1 MRTWRPNRVAATVVL
16 AGIVLG
22 GVLAVCVVFG
32 PAWTVG
38 PQPGLTTVDRLKAEN
53 DVRSTLLQGLGG
65 VLALGGVT
73 VGALMTL
80 RQVRANREGHL
91 IDLFTKAIDQLASD
105 RITVRHGGVYAL
117 EQLSELDPRY
127 RGHAHALLTAF
138 VRHRVPWPPRNAE
151 SATQPDGAASHVGFA
166 DDVAGAMS
174 VLGRQVMIVDDAPS
188 ALDQVDLRG
197 ADLDGLHIPR
207 LHLAHS
213 NLDDASLIGAKL
225 GDATLEGTTLR
236 NADLTNAD
244 LRTANLTGA
253 DLDGAVLRG
262 ADLSHAR
269 LTDAR
274 LTGAIADQT
283 TKWPTELGRP
293 QAPSTP

>member
-1 MRTWRPNRVAATVVL
+1 MRTWRTNRVAATVVL
-16 AGIVLG
+16 AAIALG
-22 GVLAVCVVFG
+22 GVLAVCVVYG
-32 PAWTVG
+32 PGWTVG
-38 PQPGLTTVDRLKAEN
+38 PQPGLTRVDRLKAEN

-65 VLALGGVT
+65 VLALTGVS

-105 RITVRHGGVYAL
+105 RITLRHGGVYAL
-117 EQLSELDPRY
+117 EQLSDLDPRY
-127 RGHAHALLTAF
+127 RGTVHALLTAF
-138 VRHRVPWPPRNAE
+138 VRHRAPWPPE
-151 SATQPDGAASHVGFA
+151 SSATPLAGGAAQVGIA
-166 DDVAGAMS
+166 DDVAGAIG
-174 VLGRQVMIVDDAPS
+174 VLGRRVVIVDDAPS

-207 LHLAHS
+207 LSLANS
-213 NLDDASLIGAKL
+213 NLDGASLIGAKL

-236 NADLTNAD
+236 TADLTNAD

-253 DLDGAVLRG
+253 DLDGALLRG

-269 LTDAR
+269 LENAR
-274 LTGAIADQT
+274 LMGAIADQT
-283 TKWPTELGRP
+283 TKWPTGF
-293 QAPSTP
+293 STPHASTTR